1 MMTFT
6 ASKPLKTILTGP
18 DRPETH
24 QKTNIMTTL
33 ARFTIALIL
42 TLLSL
47 LSSSCMLDIGDG
59 VKGNGEVVEES
70 RDITEDFT
78 AITASEG
85 LDVYVTQ
92 GEDFKIRVAADENV
106 IDLIGTDIRD
116 GKLKIHEIENIGRA
130 TKKIYVSLPEITS
143 LEANSGADLVGEGL
157 IEADRIHLDASSGA
171 ELRLELVA
179 DQIEADCSSGADM
192 RLGGRTNLLYANASS
207 GADIKALDLEAKVCR
222 ADASSGADIKVNVQ
236 DELTADASSGADIG
250 YSGDPKL
257 ETRKSVSGS
266 VHKY

>member
-1 MMTFT
+1 
-6 ASKPLKTILTGP
+6 
-18 DRPETH
+18 
-24 QKTNIMTTL
+24 MTTL

-59 VKGNGEVVEES
+59 VRGNGEVVEES

-92 GEDFKIRVAADENV
+92 GDAFRIRVAADENV

-250 YSGDPKL
+250 YSGDPKV